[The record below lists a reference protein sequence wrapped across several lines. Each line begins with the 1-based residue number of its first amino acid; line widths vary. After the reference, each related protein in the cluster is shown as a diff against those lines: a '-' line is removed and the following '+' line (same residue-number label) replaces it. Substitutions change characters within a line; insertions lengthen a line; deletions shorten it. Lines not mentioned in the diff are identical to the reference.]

1 MHRLPFLTV
10 ALALVLCTTAA
21 HAGSPLRKLGRG
33 LANVTCGFL
42 ELPGRI
48 VEENR
53 TRKPVEGT
61 ALGFVEGLGGIVV
74 RELVGV
80 YEVVTS
86 PFPAPANYRPIIEPE
101 FPWGHFDEPPS
112 KPAKH

>member
-1 MHRLPFLTV
+1 MKPVVLLLIALLLPMSP
-10 ALALVLCTTAA
+10 A
-21 HAGSPLRKLGRG
+21 HAGTPLRKLGRG
-33 LANVTCGFL
+33 LANVTTGFL
-42 ELPGRI
+42 EIPGRI

-53 TRKPVEGT
+53 TRPPVEGT

-101 FPWGHFDEPPS
+101 FPWGYFDEP
-112 KPAKH
+112 ARR